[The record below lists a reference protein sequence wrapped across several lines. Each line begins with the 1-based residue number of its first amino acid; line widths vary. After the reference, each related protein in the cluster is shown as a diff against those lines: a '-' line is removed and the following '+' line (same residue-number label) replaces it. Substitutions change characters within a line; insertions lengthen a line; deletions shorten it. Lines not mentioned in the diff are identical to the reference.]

1 MLELTAPID
10 QAARSDA
17 AGGFVAAMATVA
29 RHSADLFVLVDGDGV
44 LLYANPAA
52 IATFGVPLEDAIGT
66 NAISYLHPD
75 DAVQVTERFVELLS
89 VPGATVTDTVR
100 FVSTDDEVRILEM
113 VSTNCLHDP
122 DVRGILV
129 NGRDITERRQLETEL
144 LEQSLHDSLTGL
156 ANRTLFVDRAERI
169 LALATR
175 DHVPVSVLFID
186 LDNFKTFNDGMG
198 HVAGDLLLIA
208 VSQRMSMS
216 LRQDDLICRLGGDEF
231 AVLVHPRSTEGS
243 GESLASRLNEVLRE
257 PFHID
262 GRTISVSASIGVASG
277 SDLGVD
283 DLLRDADIAM
293 FQAKSRGKGQAV
305 TFVPQMVDSAND
317 RLQLLL
323 DLQHALEHDEFVVHY
338 QPVIDLNSSEMTG
351 VEALVRWEHPTRGQ
365 LPPAA
370 FIPCAEES
378 GMIVDV
384 GRRVLRLACGQAVAW
399 HLPAM
404 GLTLAVNL
412 SARQLASSSLL
423 DDVTA
428 ILADTGMAAG
438 SLVLEVTETTIMHDV
453 ESAVERLRAL
463 KEIGVRLAIDDFGT
477 GYSSLSYLRKMPVD
491 ILKIDRSFVSD
502 LHDSNASAAIVHSLI
517 ELGTTLE
524 LELIAEGVE
533 LEAQLE
539 ALRAQHCTLAQGFLF
554 ARPMRAED
562 LGPMLLAAAPAHP
575 SFPALTH

>member
-1 MLELTAPID
+1 MLELTTPT
-10 QAARSDA
+10 QHLARGDA

-29 RHSADLFVLVDGDGV
+29 QHSADLFVLVDRDGV

-52 IATFGVPLEDAIGT
+52 IATFGVALEDAIGT

-75 DAVQVTERFVELLS
+75 DAARVTERFIELLRM
-89 VPGATVTDTVR
+89 PGATVTDTVR
-100 FVSTDDEVRILEM
+100 FVSTDDEVRILEI
-113 VSTNCLHDP
+113 VYTNCLLDP

-144 LEQSLHDSLTGL
+144 LEQSLHDALTGL

-198 HVAGDLLLIA
+198 HSAGDKLLVA
-208 VSQRMSMS
+208 VAQRMSMS

-231 AVLVHPRSTEGS
+231 VVLVHPRSADGS
-243 GESLASRLNEVLRE
+243 AQLLADRLNEMLRA
-257 PFHID
+257 PFEIA
-262 GRTISVSASIGVASG
+262 GRTIAVSASIGIASG
-277 SDLGVD
+277 LGGID
-283 DLLRDADIAM
+283 DLIQDADIAM
-293 FQAKSRGKGQAV
+293 FQAKSKGKGQAV

-338 QPVIDLNSSEMTG
+338 QPVIDLASSEMTG
-351 VEALVRWEHPTRGQ
+351 VEALVRWEHPSRGQ
-365 LPPAA
+365 LSPAE

-384 GRRVLRLACGQAVAW
+384 GRRVLRVACEQAVAW
-399 HLPAM
+399 NLPPL

-412 SARQLASSSLL
+412 SARQLASPSLL
-423 DDVTA
+423 DEIAA
-428 ILADTGMAAG
+428 ILEESGMRPG

-453 ESAVERLRAL
+453 EAAIGRLRAL
-463 KEIGVRLAIDDFGT
+463 KDLGVRLAIDDFGT
-477 GYSSLSYLRKMPVD
+477 GYSSLSYLREMPVD

-562 LGPMLLAAAPAHP
+562 LEPMLLAAAPAHP
-575 SFPALTH
+575 HFPAISR

>member
-1 MLELTAPID
+1 MLELTTPT
-10 QAARSDA
+10 QQTARIA
-17 AGGFVAAMATVA
+17 TAGGFVAAMATVA
-29 RHSADLFVLVDGDGV
+29 QHSADLFVLVDRDGV

-52 IATFGVPLEDAIGT
+52 IATFGVALEDAIGT
-66 NAISYLHPD
+66 NAISFLHPD
-75 DAVQVTERFVELLS
+75 DAGRVTERFVELLRM
-89 VPGATVTDTVR
+89 PGATVTDTVR
-100 FVSTDDEVRILEM
+100 FVSTDDEVRILEI
-113 VSTNCLHDP
+113 VYTNCLLDP

-198 HVAGDLLLIA
+198 HSAGDKLLVA
-208 VSQRMSMS
+208 VAQRMSMS

-231 AVLVHPRSTEGS
+231 VVLVHPRSANGS
-243 GESLASRLNEVLRE
+243 AELLADRLGEMLRA
-257 PFHID
+257 PFEIA
-262 GRTISVSASIGVASG
+262 GRTISVSASIGIASG
-277 SDLGVD
+277 LDVGID
-283 DLLRDADIAM
+283 DLIQDADIAM

-338 QPVIDLNSSEMTG
+338 QPVIDLTSSEMTG
-351 VEALVRWEHPTRGQ
+351 VEALVRWEHPSRGQ
-365 LPPAA
+365 LSPAE

-384 GRRVLRLACGQAVAW
+384 GRCVLRLACEQAVAW
-399 HLPAM
+399 NLPPL

-412 SARQLASSSLL
+412 SARQLASPSLL
-423 DDVTA
+423 DDIAA
-428 ILADTGMAAG
+428 ILEESGMWPG

-453 ESAVERLRAL
+453 EAAIERLRAL
-463 KEIGVRLAIDDFGT
+463 KDLGVRLAIDDFGT

-517 ELGTTLE
+517 ELGATLE

-533 LEAQLE
+533 LQEQLV
-539 ALRAQHCTLAQGFLF
+539 ALLAQHCTLAQGFLF

-562 LGPMLLAAAPAHP
+562 LEARLLAAAPAHP
-575 SFPALTH
+575 HFPAIVH

>member
-463 KEIGVRLAIDDFGT
+463 KELGVRLAIDDFGT